1 MFFAKNKT
9 NVSSGSYTVEDRLA
23 KELLHMDNESLG
35 YLGEMKTIIDHNLD
49 SITEDFYARLLKVHE
64 FEKFV
69 NQYSSIEKL
78 KMTFRNFLPLFYEI
92 HITPEHMDKIYK
104 IGQVHNRIQLPV
116 SWFLLS
122 VGALKQTLL
131 PYIFQ
136 AYKSDTNHLYKVV
149 IAFNQITDY
158 MEAVVMEEFVHRYS
172 SALTEKI
179 VVEEK
184 LLEQQKAILVNI
196 EDSSHTLA
204 AAAEETTASTEQMA
218 EAVGKI
224 KAAATEVKNE
234 SNQTRLTAIDGEKS
248 IHQTVAELELLSSAT
263 TDVQKKI
270 EVLNVT
276 SQSVFNIIETITSI
290 AAQTNLLALNA
301 AIEAARAGNIGRGF
315 AVVADEVR
323 KLAEQSADSAHQIAD
338 LIEKNSNSTTEVV
351 SSMTEQIAMM
361 GKVGASVKIS
371 ASQMMEIS
379 TSTNKNYEHIEHI
392 DHSLENLSQTAQEIE
407 KASEDVTKSAT
418 DLADMFAQHSK

>member
-1 MFFAKNKT
+1 MFFMKNKT
-9 NVSSGSYTVEDRLA
+9 NVSSGSYTVKDRIA
-23 KELLHMDNESLG
+23 KEMLQMDNESLG
-35 YLGEMKTIIDHNLD
+35 YLGELKTIIEKNLD
-49 SITEDFYARLLKVHE
+49 SITDNFYAKLLKVGE
-64 FEKFV
+64 IEKFI
-69 NQYSSIEKL
+69 NKYSSIDKL
-78 KMTFRNFLPLFYEI
+78 KMTFRKFLPLLYEI

-122 VGALKQTLL
+122 VGALKQTIL
-131 PYIFQ
+131 PYVFQ
-136 AYKSDTNHLYKVV
+136 AYTSDTNHLYKVI

-158 MEAVVMEEFVHRYS
+158 MEAVVMEEFVQRYS
-172 SALTEKI
+172 IALTEKI
-179 VVEEK
+179 EVEEK

-204 AAAEETTASTEQMA
+204 AAAQETTASTEQMA
-218 EAVGKI
+218 EAVGRI
-224 KAAATEVKNE
+224 KVAATEVKNE

-301 AIEAARAGNIGRGF
+301 AIEAARAGDVGRGF

-338 LIEKNSNSTTEVV
+338 LIEKNSASTNEVV
-351 SSMTEQIAMM
+351 TSMTEQISMM

-371 ASQMMEIS
+371 ATQMMEIS
-379 TSTNKNYEHIEHI
+379 TSTNKNYQHIDHI

-418 DLADMFAQHSK
+418 DLADMFAQHS

>member
-1 MFFAKNKT
+1 MFFTKNKT
-9 NVSSGSYTVEDRLA
+9 NVSAGSYTVKDRIA
-23 KELLHMDNESLG
+23 KDMLQMDNESLG
-35 YLGEMKTIIDHNLD
+35 YLGELKTIIDQNLD
-49 SITEDFYARLLKVHE
+49 SITDEFYAKLLKVGE
-64 FEKFV
+64 IEKFI
-69 NQYSSIEKL
+69 NQYSSIDKL
-78 KMTFRNFLPLFYEI
+78 KMTFRNFLPLLYEV
-92 HITPEHMDKIYK
+92 HITPEHIDKIYK
-104 IGQVHNRIQLPV
+104 IGQVHNRIKLPV

-122 VGALKQTLL
+122 VGALKQTII
-131 PYIFQ
+131 PYVFQ
-136 AYKSDTNHLYKVV
+136 AYKSDINHLHKVI

-158 MEAVVMEEFVHRYS
+158 MEAVVMEEFVQRYS
-172 SALTEKI
+172 IALTEKI
-179 VVEEK
+179 EVEEK

-218 EAVGKI
+218 ESVGKI
-224 KAAATEVKNE
+224 KVAATEVKNE

-301 AIEAARAGNIGRGF
+301 AIEAARAGDVGRGF

-323 KLAEQSADSAHQIAD
+323 KLAEQSAASAHQIAD
-338 LIEKNSNSTTEVV
+338 LIEKNSASTSEVV
-351 SSMTEQIAMM
+351 TSMTEQIVMM

-371 ASQMMEIS
+371 AAQMMEIS
-379 TSTNKNYEHIEHI
+379 TSTDKNYQHIDHI

-418 DLADMFAQHSK
+418 DLADMFAQHS